1 MSETIKPKIYGF
13 VNGGSHGWYDVCGI
27 AEDGV
32 CLAGHCCSHPLYGPH
47 DIGVTSDWKH
57 ETYAKYYPNGFDVE
71 WVEDVKAHEGLQ
83 RAFALN
89 KAMTKEEHEAKLS
102 IFKES
107 KADGAVDPVGERVH
121 D

>member
-1 MSETIKPKIYGF
+1 MEKPKIYGF
-13 VNGGSHGWYDVCGI
+13 VNGGSPGWYDVCGI

-71 WVEDVKAHEGLQ
+71 WVEDVKAHSGIQ

-102 IFKES
+102 MFKES
-107 KADGAVDPVGERVH
+107 KATDAVDPVDGVATT
-121 D
+121 